1 MSSRPYIVNRTSA
14 TQPTGQQL
22 GDEWFDTTTNRLYK
36 QVATSGNTVV
46 TGQVLAEVQGNVV
59 TAANISTTGTISGIG
74 SGLTELAISGN
85 LSGNLIGNGF
95 GLNNAS
101 FVSVVGNIN
110 TGNINVPNGVCS
122 VVGNVQVLGN
132 ITASGA
138 SGLITAVRVNGS
150 ANSAIA
156 AVMTVSDQISS
167 ASSGK
172 SFQINAGTNNWAVVG
187 NISNGSYN
195 SFQTTGDM
203 AIVASGGTQGNVG
216 ISIVPWMNGSA
227 GIRIGVASNVATI
240 TTQATQTSLVGNVN
254 MTAAL
259 GVGTTTYGNTGEIRA
274 TNNITAF
281 FSSDA
286 RFKANVAPIANALGI
301 VAAVGGKTFDW
312 TDEYIAAHGGE
323 DAYFMTRADFG
334 VIAQDLQQV
343 FPRAVK
349 TRADGTLAVDYEKL
363 VAVAFQAIAELQQ
376 EIAQLKQGR

>member
-1 MSSRPYIVNRTSA
+1 MSSRPYIVNRTST

-22 GDEWFDTTTNRLYK
+22 GDEWFDPVTNRLYK
-36 QVATSGNTVV
+36 QLAASGNTVV
-46 TGQVLAEVQGNVV
+46 TGQVLAAVNGNVV
-59 TAANISTTGTISGIG
+59 TVANISTTGTISGIG
-74 SGLTELAISGN
+74 TGLTGLALAGN

-101 FVSVVGNIN
+101 FVSVVGNID

-122 VVGNVQVLGN
+122 VAGT
-132 ITASGA
+132 ISG
-138 SGLITAVRVNGS
+138 SRVNAT
-150 ANSAIA
+150 ANSVVSAT
-156 AVMTVSDQISS
+156 MTVNDQVSA

-172 SFQINAGTNNWAVVG
+172 SFQVNAGTNNWAVVG

-195 SFQTTGDM
+195 GFQTTGDM
-203 AIVASGGTQGNVG
+203 AIVATGASVGNVG
-216 ISIVPWMNGSA
+216 FSIVPWMNGSA
-227 GIRIGVASNVATI
+227 GFRISAASNVAII
-240 TTQATQTSLVGNVN
+240 TMQATTVTTSATQHSVVGNVN
-254 MTAAL
+254 MSAAL
-259 GVGTTTYGNTGEIRA
+259 GVGTTSYGNTGEIRA

-286 RFKANVAPIANALGI
+286 RFKANVAPIANAIDI
-301 VAAVGGKTFDW
+301 VCAVGGKTFDW
-312 TDEYIAAHGGE
+312 TDEYISAHGGE
-323 DAYFMTRADFG
+323 DSYFMTRADFG
-334 VIAQDLQQV
+334 VIAQDLQRV